1 MRAWASRITLTVG
14 LALGLPTSL
23 FAQGAIGGT
32 VKDSTGAV
40 LPGVTVEASSDA
52 LIERS
57 RSAVSDANGQYQ
69 IVNLRPGTYAVTFTL
84 AGFNSLKR
92 EGLVLTGSN
101 TLPVSVELSVGSVEE
116 TLTVSGASPVVDI
129 QNTRQ
134 QAVLT
139 REVLD
144 VIPRARNAQNTGM
157 LLPGMVADGSANGVT
172 HDVGGSSGENQV
184 VLSIH
189 GSQNNDQTLQM
200 DGFPVHVY
208 DASTS
213 MSGIQYSDAQ
223 VQEFNFEFSSISAE
237 TGAGGVRV
245 NVVPKEGGNAFRPS
259 LFANGT
265 GRMLTA
271 NNLTDKITA
280 TGLTDT
286 DHVLKIWDFNPSLG
300 GPIRKD
306 RIWFFTTYRNWGVN
320 KQPAS
325 TYFESGD
332 PFTVHPLTLDSS
344 QRAEDPQRY
353 WSILGRV
360 TYQAN
365 RKNKFGLYFDKQDRT
380 LEYWRVSNTVLP
392 GNATTQTWPHEWVS
406 QAKWT
411 STMSSHVLVEAGFST
426 DVQHY
431 RTRPTA
437 TSAPGAIPINDTG
450 LGVSYNAATGNA
462 LSAYYDS
469 ITHQHATRA
478 SLSYVTGAHAFKA
491 GYVEQFGHWDRNQFS
506 YTDYIVR
513 LNNGVPT
520 SVVLSATPQNAS
532 YDMNADL
539 GLYVQ
544 DQWRVN
550 RLTLNG
556 GLRFDYFNTSIPPQS
571 APAGA
576 FVGAR
581 SFPEIKDVPNWKD
594 ISPRVGGVWDVFG
607 TGKTAVKASVNR
619 YVAAQTAAFAQTI
632 NPMTALATDTRSWT
646 DPNKDGIPQPS
657 EFGPTTNAAFGLPVF
672 ASHPDPALANGWG
685 VRGANWEYTAG
696 VQHEVVPGLSG
707 SATFTRRSYRNLTW
721 TKNTLISASDFSPF
735 VVNNPYTNQP
745 LTLYNQSAATR
756 ALVDNLVTFAPDD
769 LRVFNGLDFVVNGR
783 YHRLLMYGGITMGT
797 THTRTCTAGTVNPN
811 SLINCDVKPPFA
823 AENQY
828 KTVFS
833 YQLPADMQLSGAFQ
847 STPGPRIAANYTV
860 TSAIA
865 GLTINQTSITTNL
878 VVPGALYG
886 DRLEQLDLR
895 LSKGVKVGRTRL
907 VGNVELFN
915 ALNGAAVLVL
925 NNTWGANWLKPQNV
939 LLGRMLKFG
948 IQADF

>member
-1 MRAWASRITLTVG
+1 MRSWVTRVTLTLG
-14 LALGLPTSL
+14 LLLGLPL
-23 FAQGAIGGT
+23 AVFAQGAIGGT

-52 LIERS
+52 LIERT
-57 RSAVSDANGQYQ
+57 RTATTDAAGQYQ
-69 IVNLRPGTYAVTFTL
+69 IVNLRPGTYVVTFTL

-92 EGLVLTGSN
+92 EGLILTGSV
-101 TLPVSVELSVGSVEE
+101 TLPVSVELSVGAVEE
-116 TLTVSGASPVVDI
+116 TLTVSGASPVIDI

-259 LFANGT
+259 LFLNGT
-265 GRMLTA
+265 GRSLTN
-271 NNLTDKITA
+271 NNLTDSIKA

-300 GPIRKD
+300 GPIKKD
-306 RIWFFTTYRNWGVN
+306 KVWFFTTYRNWGVN

-325 TYFESGD
+325 TFFESGD
-332 PFTVHPLTLDSS
+332 PFTVHPLTLDSA

-365 RKNKFGLYFDKQDRT
+365 RKNKFGFYLDKQNRV

-392 GNATTQTWPHEWVS
+392 GNATTQTWPHEWVG
-406 QAKWT
+406 QGKWT
-411 STMSSHVLVEAGFST
+411 GTLTSHVLVEAGFST

-437 TSAPGAIPINDTG
+437 TSQPGAIPINDTG

-469 ITHQHATRA
+469 ITHQHAARA
-478 SLSYVTGAHAFKA
+478 SLSYVTGSHAVKA
-491 GYVEQFGHWDRNQFS
+491 GYVEQFGTWQRNQFS

-539 GLYVQ
+539 GLFAQ
-544 DQWRVN
+544 DQWRVG
-550 RLTLNG
+550 RITLNG
-556 GLRFDYFNTSIPPQS
+556 GLRFDYFNTSIPAQS
-571 APAGA
+571 APAGK
-576 FVGAR
+576 FVGGPHIPR
-581 SFPEIKDVPNWKD
+581 NQECSELEGHQPQNWR
-594 ISPRVGGVWDVFG
+594 RVG
-607 TGKTAVKASVNR
+607 R
-619 YVAAQTAAFAQTI
+619 
-632 NPMTALATDTRSWT
+632 
-646 DPNKDGIPQPS
+646 
-657 EFGPTTNAAFGLPVF
+657 
-672 ASHPDPALANGWG
+672 
-685 VRGANWEYTAG
+685 VR
-696 VQHEVVPGLSG
+696 
-707 SATFTRRSYRNLTW
+707 
-721 TKNTLISASDFSPF
+721 
-735 VVNNPYTNQP
+735 
-745 LTLYNQSAATR
+745 
-756 ALVDNLVTFAPDD
+756 
-769 LRVFNGLDFVVNGR
+769 
-783 YHRLLMYGGITMGT
+783 
-797 THTRTCTAGTVNPN
+797 
-811 SLINCDVKPPFA
+811 
-823 AENQY
+823 
-828 KTVFS
+828 
-833 YQLPADMQLSGAFQ
+833 
-847 STPGPRIAANYTV
+847 
-860 TSAIA
+860 
-865 GLTINQTSITTNL
+865 
-878 VVPGALYG
+878 
-886 DRLEQLDLR
+886 
-895 LSKGVKVGRTRL
+895 
-907 VGNVELFN
+907 
-915 ALNGAAVLVL
+915 
-925 NNTWGANWLKPQNV
+925 
-939 LLGRMLKFG
+939 
-948 IQADF
+948 